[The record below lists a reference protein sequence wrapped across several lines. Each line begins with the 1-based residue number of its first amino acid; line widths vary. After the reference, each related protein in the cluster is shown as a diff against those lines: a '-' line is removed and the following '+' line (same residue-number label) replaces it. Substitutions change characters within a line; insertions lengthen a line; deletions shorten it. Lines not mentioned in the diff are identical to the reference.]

1 MTVLDNK
8 MLTYELI
15 VNSFKKLMKE
25 TGFQKITVKMIA
37 GESGIMRSTFYNY
50 FQDKYEILEW
60 IVDEDILSKVSVS
73 TERKKYSNAARDL
86 FKCVAEDKVFYK
98 KAFEITGQ
106 NGFEEILVSKVM
118 PLFVEAYE
126 SVNFDYPNS
135 LITRENMAHYQSLAL
150 VEFLKMWLC
159 ENCFADAESD
169 DVCEAF
175 VFMLTQ
181 GNSFSRQSTGLA
193 ALANEIKKA
202 IKKS

>member
-1 MTVLDNK
+1 MDERKN
-8 MLTYELI
+8 TYCAISDALKELLAA
-15 VNSFKKLMKE
+15 NDFS
-25 TGFQKITVKMIA
+25 KITISMITSKA
-37 GESGIMRSTFYNY
+37 GIKRSTFYNY

-86 FKCVAEDKVFYK
+86 FKCFAEDKVFYK

-118 PLFVEAYE
+118 SLLVDAYE

-159 ENCFADAESD
+159 ENCFGDAEPD